1 MEPFWIRMAIVVLGG
16 IVTPLIF
23 VLIISEGRVYK
34 THFLVGLALST
45 LSLLVTEK
53 TIGRLGGEGA
63 TIASV
68 VMTGLIIA
76 FFERGLVTISVYG
89 RGEEEAAWL
98 GFGFGLLQSLIILF
112 PVKTVYPLI
121 ISAGGGA
128 LYQLYRRALS
138 SLFQSASAMILS
150 RANMG
155 KLVALVFVQ
164 AAGISL
170 ILSIHN
176 GLLQNYLGTA
186 NLSYGAL
193 LSLPIL
199 KTFSGKNQ

>member
-1 MEPFWIRMAIVVLGG
+1 MEPLWIRLSIVVIGG
-16 IVTPLIF
+16 IITPLIF
-23 VLIISEGRVYK
+23 VLIVSEGRVYK

-53 TIGRLGGEGA
+53 TVGA
-63 TIASV
+63 FGAEKATMASIV
-68 VMTGLIIA
+68 ATGLIIA
-76 FFERGLVTISVYG
+76 FFERGLVTLSVYG
-89 RGEEEAAWL
+89 RGEERAAWL
-98 GFGFGLLQSLIILF
+98 GFGFGLLQSLIMLF
-112 PVKTVYPLI
+112 PVKTVYPLV

-138 SLFQSASAMILS
+138 SLFQSASAMILA

-155 KLVALVFVQ
+155 KLIALVFVQ

-170 ILSIHN
+170 ILSLHN
-176 GLLQNYLGTA
+176 GFLQNYLDTA

-193 LSLPIL
+193 FSLPIL
-199 KTFSGKNQ
+199 KTFSSKNQ